1 MKVKIKT
8 KDKYF
13 DYVKL
18 KCSAVEFLIVKSA
31 LKNYITSNATYDDRI
46 KAQLMLK
53 DIEKGVE
60 KCRNRDIG

>member
-18 KCSAVEFLIVKSA
+18 KCSAVEFLVLKSA
-31 LKNYITSNATYDDRI
+31 LRDYKHYAKTVVDGI
-46 KAQLMLK
+46 KASKMLE
-53 DIEKGVE
+53 DIEKGVD
-60 KCRNRDIG
+60 KCRNR